1 MRPIGGEGAAAS
13 SAARAAKTGL
23 ARRPMRAASA
33 TQQAA
38 ARVLG
43 SIAVAERVGDERQIS
58 GAPGGGREP
67 PPGQRC
73 NKDRFGPQVVSVRA
87 SSKAARKS

>member
-1 MRPIGGEGAAAS
+1 
-13 SAARAAKTGL
+13 
-23 ARRPMRAASA
+23 MRAASA
-33 TQQAA
+33 TQAGCG
-38 ARVLG
+38 RVLG
-43 SIAVAERVGDERQIS
+43 GIAVAERVGDQRQIS
-58 GAPGGGREP
+58 SAPGGGGEP

>member
-1 MRPIGGEGAAAS
+1 MLGG
-13 SAARAAKTGL
+13 
-23 ARRPMRAASA
+23 
-33 TQQAA
+33 
-38 ARVLG
+38 
-43 SIAVAERVGDERQIS
+43 IAVAERVGDQRQIS